1 MTFIKII
8 QSFFC
13 SLALLV
19 LVILYAGLILSALLS
34 ILAGILRTVGLEQIK
49 MSLWSGLDLPVV
61 FSIPLALVVALLLFF
76 CSMYVKRSIQFC
88 LSKLKF

>member
-1 MTFIKII
+1 MTFIKIL

-34 ILAGILRTVGLEQIK
+34 IVGGLLRTIGLEQIR
-49 MSLWSGLDLPVV
+49 MSLWSGVDLPVA

>member
-8 QSFFC
+8 QSFFF

-34 ILAGILRTVGLEQIK
+34 IVGGLLRTIGLEQIR
-49 MSLWSGLDLPVV
+49 MSLWSGVDLPIAY
-61 FSIPLALVVALLLFF
+61 SIPLALLVALLLFF
-76 CSMYVKRSIQFC
+76 CSIYVKLSIQFC

>member
-1 MTFIKII
+1 MIIIKII
-8 QSFFC
+8 QGFFC
-13 SLALLV
+13 SLALFV

-34 ILAGILRTVGLEQIK
+34 IAGGLLRTIGLEQIK
-49 MSLWSGLDLPVV
+49 MSLWSGVDLPVA

>member
-34 ILAGILRTVGLEQIK
+34 IAGGLLRTIGLEQIR
-49 MSLWSGLDLPVV
+49 MSLWSGVDLPVA

>member
-1 MTFIKII
+1 MTFAKII
-8 QSFFC
+8 QGFFC

-34 ILAGILRTVGLEQIK
+34 IVAGILRTFGLEQIK
-49 MSLWSGLDLPVV
+49 MSLWSGVDLPVA
-61 FSIPLALVVALLLFF
+61 FSIPLAFLVALLLFF
-76 CSMYVKRSIQFC
+76 CSMYIKRSIQFC

>member
-34 ILAGILRTVGLEQIK
+34 IVGGLLRTIGLEQIR
-49 MSLWSGLDLPVV
+49 MSLWSGVDLPVA

>member
-13 SLALLV
+13 SLALFV

-34 ILAGILRTVGLEQIK
+34 ILAGILRTSGLEQIK
-49 MSLWSGLDLPVV
+49 MSLWSGVDLPVA
-61 FSIPLALVVALLLFF
+61 FSIPLALLVALLLFF
-76 CSMYVKRSIQFC
+76 CSMYVKRSIRFC

>member
-8 QSFFC
+8 QGFFC

-19 LVILYAGLILSALLS
+19 LSVLYAGLVLSALLS
-34 ILAGILRTVGLEQIK
+34 IVAGILRTFGLEQIQ
-49 MSLWSGLDLPVV
+49 MSIWNSVELPVA
-61 FSIPLALVVALLLFF
+61 FSIPLALLVALLLFY

-88 LSKLKF
+88 FSKLKF

>member
-1 MTFIKII
+1 MTIIKII

-13 SLALLV
+13 SLALFV

-34 ILAGILRTVGLEQIK
+34 IAGGLLRTMGLEQIR
-49 MSLWSGLDLPVV
+49 MSLWSGVDLPVA